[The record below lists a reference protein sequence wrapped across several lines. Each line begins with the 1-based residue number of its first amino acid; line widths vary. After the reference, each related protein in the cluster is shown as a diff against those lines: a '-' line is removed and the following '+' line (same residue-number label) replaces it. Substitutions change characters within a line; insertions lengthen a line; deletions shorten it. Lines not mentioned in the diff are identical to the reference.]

1 MQPYAPEAVSFPGDR
16 TLFTQGFV
24 PEQPEEQL
32 VRRWL
37 SHWDTVNG
45 EFQGIDEI
53 LADDFVSHNMPEG
66 DRDAMMADVEAF
78 RSENPNSYFSVDDL
92 VVVDGRAFPEPSSVA
107 DSRWC
112 ARGSRGRA
120 GQSAATAGA

>member
-1 MQPYAPEAVSFPGDR
+1 M
-16 TLFTQGFV
+16 
-24 PEQPEEQL
+24 
-32 VRRWL
+32 RRWL

-92 VVVDGRAFPEPSSVA
+92 VVVDGRAFLTDRLWQIPDGAPEGAEGEPVSPPLLLVLDLKDGKIA
-107 DSRWC
+107 ERWLF
-112 ARGSRGRA
+112 APMEP
-120 GQSAATAGA
+120 